1 VDANPFAYL
10 THLGSA
16 AAVGL
21 AAEDW
26 GDRLTGDGPVPL
38 FRSVFRLRCPDA
50 ETLRRHV
57 DGTGRLWWLGPSTR
71 PADAAAV
78 LTAAGVPR
86 VDAVEMMDADLDSVP
101 APPTVAGV
109 RIVEAGTPAEL
120 AGWAAARAA
129 ANGEDPA
136 AERLWLTVVTQ
147 LGIGALRH
155 FIAVRDDTPIASA
168 SIFTGAGIAGL
179 YNVGTVPQARG
190 QGIGTAIT
198 LVALAAARRDG
209 HRRAMLGAEP
219 PAAGLYRRIG
229 FRNRAIM
236 PVHRG

>member
-1 VDANPFAYL
+1 MDANPFAYL
-10 THLGSA
+10 AHLGSA
-16 AAVGL
+16 PAVGL
-21 AAEDW
+21 TSEDW
-26 GDRLTGDGPVPL
+26 GNRLTGDRPVPL

-50 ETLRRHV
+50 ETLRRNI

-71 PADAAAV
+71 PVDAAAV

-86 VDAVEMMDADLDSVP
+86 IDAVEMMDADLDSVP
-101 APPTVAGV
+101 APSAVLGV
-109 RIVEAGTPAEL
+109 EILEAGTPAEL

-129 ANGEDPA
+129 ANGDGAA

-155 FIAVRDDTPIASA
+155 FIAVRDDAPIASA

-198 LVALAAARRDG
+198 LAALAAARRAG

-219 PAAGLYRRIG
+219 PAAPLYRRIG
-229 FRNRAIM
+229 FRDRAIM